1 MALFGRDSLITSY
14 QALPYAPEL
23 ARTTLR
29 ALAALQATEVDDFRD
44 ADVDRFIDE
53 MLSATDT
60 PELLVGVHQVVG
72 RQLEAAF
79 RHHIDDTC
87 PIADAPTIRAL
98 KQILLDYE
106 SMLGWAD
113 AAIGAYV
120 QGGIDESRLESWRFH
135 LGRLLQSIGGV
146 TGADERVERP
156 RALRTDAKPYER
168 GTLPRR
174 DSRFVTFANSG
185 SHDDFDG
192 TPRYPAGS
200 YELERLTFIRAQRD
214 EVDAIEAF
222 GTFLWDIR
230 FKGFEAEHALA
241 RITWDEA
248 RHTEIGQRAMLAS
261 GYDPYELPNRLT
273 SSTCRGPMDAKLGMA
288 EINLFGEVGV
298 MKSIPG
304 VVERAEQCGDTIIQH
319 IADYIRSDERTHV
332 RNGQKIIK
340 TMTDLDMPALVLET
354 RKAFTS
360 CLITLGVIPANGDS
374 GFVLSREDI
383 EKYIG
388 E

>member
-1 MALFGRDSLITSY
+1 
-14 QALPYAPEL
+14 
-23 ARTTLR
+23 
-29 ALAALQATEVDDFRD
+29 
-44 ADVDRFIDE
+44 
-53 MLSATDT
+53 
-60 PELLVGVHQVVG
+60 VHQVVG

-87 PIADAPTIRAL
+87 PIADAPTARAL
-98 KQILLDYE
+98 KQILLDYTD
-106 SMLGWAD
+106 MLDWAD

-120 QGGIDESRLESWRFH
+120 AGGVDESRLESWRFH

-146 TGADERVERP
+146 TGADAKCERP

-168 GTLPRR
+168 GTVPMR
-174 DSRFVTFANSG
+174 DSRFVTFKETG
-185 SHDDFDG
+185 SHDQFDG

-200 YELERLTFIRAQRD
+200 YEAERLLFIRAQRD

-241 RITWDEA
+241 RITWDES
-248 RHTEIGQRAMLAS
+248 RHTEMGQRSMMVS
-261 GYDPYELPNRLT
+261 GYDPFELPNRLT
-273 SSTCRGPMDAKLGMA
+273 SSWCRGPMDATYGMA

-298 MKSIPG
+298 MKNIPG
-304 VVERAEQCGDTIIQH
+304 VLERAGKAGDQLITH

-340 TMTDLDMPALVLET
+340 TMTDLDMPTLELKT
-354 RKAFTS
+354 RQAFTQ
-360 CLITLGVIPANGDS
+360 CLVTLGVIQPNGDP
-374 GFVLSREDI
+374 GFTISREDV
-383 EKYIG
+383 EKFIG